1 MYIENNFDVST
12 KLLGLLGIGLQLYCN
27 LIITITPLCT
37 MKTTLICQK
46 NGLDDKIVGNT
57 RGYVRNV
64 SIGGNGSPH
73 VGSFTIAS

>member
-1 MYIENNFDVST
+1 
-12 KLLGLLGIGLQLYCN
+12 
-27 LIITITPLCT
+27 
-37 MKTTLICQK
+37 MKTTLMCQE
-46 NGLDDKIVGNT
+46 NGLHDKIVGDT